1 MLRFYRQIELN
12 GCSRKTGIQVYTV
25 LSIVTELAAAADMDM
40 SRAYQSA

>member
-25 LSIVTELAAAADMDM
+25 LSIVTELAAADMGM

>member
-25 LSIVTELAAAADMDM
+25 LSIVTELAAADMDM